1 MKDKNLN
8 IEALKNTFIVLG
20 LLFFFGG
27 GAWFLLSSSEYAQNS
42 YRYYFFA
49 LMFMTIGYK
58 AGNSEPYSR
67 RTLSTK
73 ELKTSRQIRDRACFF
88 LVIIFI
94 IILQIKE
101 YF

>member
-1 MKDKNLN
+1 MKDKNIN
-8 IEALKNTFIVLG
+8 IKALKWSLFILG
-20 LLFFFGG
+20 LLFTFGG
-27 GAWFLLSSSEYAQNS
+27 GGWFLLSSSEYAQNS

-49 LMFMTIGYK
+49 LIFMTIGYK

-67 RTLSTK
+67 RTLSAK
-73 ELKTSRQIRDRACFF
+73 ELKTSRQIRDRACLF

-94 IILQIKE
+94 IILNIKE